1 MAEER
6 IYTIPLR
13 REFLKA
19 PNYKRSKKA
28 ISSIRAFLIRHMKA
42 EEVKIGKY
50 LNLEIFK
57 NGRKNPP
64 GKIKVRAIKD
74 RVKVKD
80 KDVDIVRVELI
91 DAPVEKIKEVEKKE
105 IKKEEVKLP
114 EEEKKEEF
122 RIEEQER
129 EKKEVLEHAKLI
141 KKERKTKSFM
151 DKTKP
156 TQEQKISGII
166 GSTGK

>member
-1 MAEER
+1 MALER

-13 REFLKA
+13 KEFMKA

-28 ISSIRAFLIRHMKA
+28 ISAIRTFLTRHMKA

-57 NGRKNPP
+57 HGRKNPP
-64 GKIKVRAIKD
+64 A
-74 RVKVKD
+74 RVKVKAIKDKEKIKD
-80 KDVDIVRVELI
+80 KDVEVVRVELVN
-91 DAPVEKIKEVEKKE
+91 APVEVKIEKEKT
-105 IKKEEVKLP
+105 KKEEIKLP
-114 EEEKKEEF
+114 EESKKEETKV
-122 RIEEQER
+122 EEQEK
-129 EKKEVLEHAKLI
+129 EKKEVLEHEKLS
-141 KKERKTKSFM
+141 KTERKTRSFI

-166 GSTGK
+166 GSTGKK

>member
-19 PNYKRSKKA
+19 PKYKRSKRA
-28 ISSIRAFLIRHMKA
+28 ISAIRNFLIRHMKA

-57 NGRKNPP
+57 HGRKNPP
-64 GKIKVRAIKD
+64 PRIKVKA
-74 RVKVKD
+74 VKD
-80 KDVDIVRVELI
+80 KIKIKDKEMEIVKVELI
-91 DAPVEKIKEVEKKE
+91 NAPVEVKEEKIEKE
-105 IKKEEVKLP
+105 IKKEEVKVR
-114 EEEKKEEF
+114 ETKQEEKLEK
-122 RIEEQER
+122 QEK

-141 KKERKTKSFM
+141 KRERKVKSFI

>member
-6 IYTIPLR
+6 IYVIPLR
-13 REFLKA
+13 KEFMKA
-19 PNYKRSKKA
+19 PSYKRSKRA
-28 ISSIRAFLIRHMKA
+28 ISAIRTFLIRHMKA

-57 NGRKNPP
+57 HGRKNPP
-64 GKIKVRAIKD
+64 IKVKVKAIKD
-74 RVKVKD
+74 KIKIKD
-80 KDVDIVRVELI
+80 KEVNVVKVELI
-91 DAPVEKIKEVEKKE
+91 NAPVE
-105 IKKEEVKLP
+105 IKKEEKPV
-114 EEEKKEEF
+114 KKEEAKTTEESKAKEVKV
-122 RIEEQER
+122 EEQAK
-129 EKKEVLEHAKLI
+129 EKKEVLEHAKLT
-141 KKERKTKSFM
+141 KKGRNVKSFM

>member
-13 REFLKA
+13 KEFLKA
-19 PNYKRSKKA
+19 PNYKRSSKA
-28 ISSIRAFLIRHMKA
+28 ISTIKKFLIKHMKV

-57 NGRKNPP
+57 HGRKNPP
-64 GKIKVRAIKD
+64 SRIKVKA
-74 RVKVKD
+74 VKD
-80 KDVDIVRVELI
+80 KIKIKDKEVNIVKVDLI
-91 DAPVEKIKEVEKKE
+91 DAPIEIKEEPKKE
-105 IKKEEVKLP
+105 IKKEEVKTQETKV
-114 EEEKKEEF
+114 EEKIEEQLKEKKET
-122 RIEEQER
+122 I
-129 EKKEVLEHAKLI
+129 EHAKLS
-141 KKERKTKSFM
+141 KKERKTRSFV
-151 DKTKP
+151 DKAKP

>member
-13 REFLKA
+13 KAFMKA
-19 PNYKRSKKA
+19 PSYKRSAKA
-28 ISSIRAFLIRHMKA
+28 ISAIRKFLIKHMKT
-42 EEVKIGKY
+42 EDVKIGKY

-57 NGRKNPP
+57 HGRKNPP
-64 GKIKVRAIKD
+64 P
-74 RVKVKD
+74 RVKVKAVKD
-80 KDVDIVRVELI
+80 KIKVKDKEVEIVKAELI
-91 DAPVEKIKEVEKKE
+91 DAPVEKEERKQE
-105 IKKEEVKLP
+105 IKKEEKVAEVKETKL
-114 EEEKKEEF
+114 EENM
-122 RIEEQER
+122 ER
-129 EKKEVLEHAKLI
+129 LENEKKEVLEHAKLK

>member
-13 REFLKA
+13 KAFMKA
-19 PNYKRSKKA
+19 PSYKRSAKA
-28 ISSIRAFLIRHMKA
+28 ISAIRKFLIKHMKT
-42 EEVKIGKY
+42 EDVKIGKY

-57 NGRKNPP
+57 HGRKNPP
-64 GKIKVRAIKD
+64 P
-74 RVKVKD
+74 RVKVKAVKD
-80 KDVDIVRVELI
+80 KIKVKDKEVEIVKAELI
-91 DAPVEKIKEVEKKE
+91 DAPVEKEERKQE
-105 IKKEEVKLP
+105 IKKEEKVAEIKETRLEENMEKL
-114 EEEKKEEF
+114 EK
-122 RIEEQER
+122 
-129 EKKEVLEHAKLI
+129 EKKEVLEHAALI

>member
-6 IYTIPLR
+6 IYIIPLR

-28 ISSIRAFLIRHMKA
+28 ISAIRTFLIRHMKA

-57 NGRKNPP
+57 HGRKNPP
-64 GKIKVRAIKD
+64 SRIKVKA
-74 RVKVKD
+74 VKD
-80 KDVDIVRVELI
+80 KI
-91 DAPVEKIKEVEKKE
+91 KIKDKEVEVVKVELVNAPIEVKKE
-105 IKKEEVKLP
+105 EKIIKKGEVKLP
-114 EEEKKEEF
+114 EEAKKQEIKVEEREK
-122 RIEEQER
+122 
-129 EKKEVLEHAKLI
+129 EKKEVLEHAKLS
-141 KKERKTKSFM
+141 KRERKAKSFI

-166 GSTGK
+166 GGTGKK

>member
-13 REFLKA
+13 KAFMKA
-19 PNYKRSKKA
+19 PSYKRSAKA
-28 ISSIRAFLIRHMKA
+28 ISAIRKFLIKHMKT
-42 EEVKIGKY
+42 EDVKIGKY

-57 NGRKNPP
+57 HGRKNPP
-64 GKIKVRAIKD
+64 P
-74 RVKVKD
+74 RVKVKAVKD
-80 KDVDIVRVELI
+80 KIKVKDKEVEIVKAELI
-91 DAPVEKIKEVEKKE
+91 DAPVEKEERKQE
-105 IKKEEVKLP
+105 IKKEEKVAEIKETEENMEKL
-114 EEEKKEEF
+114 EK
-122 RIEEQER
+122 
-129 EKKEVLEHAKLI
+129 EKKEVLEHAALI